1 MVCSLPPLGRTS
13 SSPVSVDLRV
23 PRAWRP
29 AVVVVLS
36 TANVL
41 QLPSGPHVRYTRS
54 STEPDERSSR
64 PAGGQRRAALPL
76 AGMFER
82 ALLLDLLHVPL
93 ARYNHRSC
101 RRCPRL
107 YASVCS
113 VNVDIEE
120 RVWLRIH
127 VSKWRCCINLDK
139 YNNKVT
145 F

>member
-1 MVCSLPPLGRTS
+1 M
-13 SSPVSVDLRV
+13 
-23 PRAWRP
+23 
-29 AVVVVLS
+29 LS
-36 TANVL
+36 TAVGIE
-41 QLPSGPHVRYTRS
+41 LPSGPHVRDTRS
-54 STEPDERSSR
+54 STEPARRACFS
-64 PAGGQRRAALPL
+64 PAGGALPL
-76 AGMFER
+76 AGTFER
-82 ALLLDLLHVPL
+82 ALLLVLLQVPH

-120 RVWLRIH
+120 RVWPRI
-127 VSKWRCCINLDK
+127 SKSRCCINLDK